1 MIDFMHIRQL
11 LRRMD
16 WALFC
21 TVCVLMVLGVLFI
34 YSATWRGEGV
44 PMSPFYK
51 KQIVWALIGLA
62 LFFLITLA
70 DYHVLGE
77 NAWWLYSTALVLLV
91 LVLFVGREVYGAHR
105 WLSFFGVQ
113 VQPSE
118 LAKIAV
124 IVTLAQYLS
133 RPNRDMGSPQTTAL
147 ALLIMGIPLV
157 LILQEPDLGTSAVLL
172 PITVLMLYAVGVPL
186 KFLVFLGVLGL
197 LFLPLGWFGLDDYQ
211 KKRIMV
217 FLDPSTD
224 PLGAGWNKMQS
235 EIAVGSGG
243 LLGKGWLHGTQN
255 VLGFLP
261 RTVAPNDFIYSVIAE
276 ETGFVG
282 SVVILLL
289 FVFVFFGC
297 FRAALAARDA
307 FGRLL
312 CVGVAVMLY
321 VHVMVN
327 IAMTVGLMPITGLPL
342 PLMSYGGSFMVS
354 IMIAL
359 GIVQSV
365 YVRRY
370 RG

>member
-1 MIDFMHIRQL
+1 MIDLTRIRHM

-21 TVCVLMVLGVLFI
+21 TVGALMVLGVLFI
-34 YSATWRGEGV
+34 YSATWRGDGI

-51 KQIVWALIGLA
+51 KQIVWALIGMA
-62 LFFLITLA
+62 LFFLMALT
-70 DYHVLGE
+70 DYHLLGE
-77 NAWWLYSTALVLLV
+77 NAWWLYATAMVLLV
-91 LVLFVGREVYGAHR
+91 LVLFLGKEVYGAHR

-118 LAKIAV
+118 LAKLAV
-124 IVTLAQYLS
+124 IVALAKYLS
-133 RPNRDMGSPQTTAL
+133 RPGRDMESPQTTAA
-147 ALLIMGIPLV
+147 ALLIMGLPFI
-157 LILQEPDLGTSAVLL
+157 LILREPDLGTAAVLL
-172 PITVLMLYAVGVPL
+172 PVVILMLYAVGVPL
-186 KFLVFLGVLGL
+186 KTLIFLGVLGL
-197 LFLPLGWFGLDDYQ
+197 LFLPVGWFGLDQYQ
-211 KKRIMV
+211 KKRILV
-217 FLDPSTD
+217 FLDPTTD

-243 LLGKGWLHGTQN
+243 LLGKGWLKGTQN

-261 RTVAPNDFIYSVIAE
+261 RTVAPNDFIYSVVAE

-282 SVVILLL
+282 SMAVL
-289 FVFVFFGC
+289 FLYVFVFAGC

-312 CVGVAVMLY
+312 CIGVGVMLY

-342 PLMSYGGSFMVS
+342 PLMSYGGSFMIS
-354 IMIAL
+354 IMAAM